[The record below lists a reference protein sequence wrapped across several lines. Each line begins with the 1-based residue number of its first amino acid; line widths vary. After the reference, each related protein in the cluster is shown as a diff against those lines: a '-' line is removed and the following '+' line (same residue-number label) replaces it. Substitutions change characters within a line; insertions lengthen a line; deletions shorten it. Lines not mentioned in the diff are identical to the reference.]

1 MEALLGFGESLVV
14 LIVGLA
20 ARFVLALAV
29 LALLVVPLLI
39 VFQGVKSYRRVPTGC
54 SGSARRGASRGRRGC
69 STRQATRG

>member
-29 LALLVVPLLI
+29 LALLVVP
-39 VFQGVKSYRRVPTGC
+39 S
-54 SGSARRGASRGRRGC
+54 
-69 STRQATRG
+69 